1 MIGISQ
7 RDRRRRIHEALGWFE
22 AMKAEK
28 DFKHEARCQ
37 AARLG
42 SPWKGSQ
49 PYSAAYLKVLK
60 KILVHNSVRCRLHR
74 SAHRSMGALRVL
86 ANRGLNA
93 GYR

>member
-28 DFKHEARCQ
+28 DFKHEARCR

-60 KILVHNSVRCRLHR
+60 KYWFTTPYGVAYIDPLIARWEHCGSWLIE
-74 SAHRSMGALRVL
+74 A
-86 ANRGLNA
+86 
-93 GYR
+93 